1 MKKRGNRYKQTGYRK
16 KCKWPIRMWKDA
28 QPYSQL
34 RQCKVN
40 SQRINIFYLLNWK
53 KLGVSENV
61 GECHSTS
68 GESINC
74 YTFLCEC

>member
-1 MKKRGNRYKQTGYRK
+1 
-16 KCKWPIRMWKDA
+16 MWKDA

-34 RQCKVN
+34 KQCKVN

-61 GECHSTS
+61 GECHSTY
-68 GESINC
+68 GESIN
-74 YTFLCEC
+74 